1 MNNHASMRQEIL
13 DYAFAEYG
21 TEPEYLW
28 KDSPNCAVLRHSGN
42 NKWYG
47 IIMDVPKSRLGLTE
61 NNDTSSS
68 ANHTV
73 DAAVDV
79 DVVDIL
85 NVKCDPDMNG
95 ALRTQNG
102 FLPAYHMH
110 KGHWISIL
118 LDGTVEKDR
127 ICPLLDMSFALTD
140 LRKKKQ

>member
-1 MNNHASMRQEIL
+1 MNDLTSMRQKIL
-13 DYAFAEYG
+13 EYAFAEYG

-28 KDSPNCAVLRHSGN
+28 KESPNCAVLRHSSN

-47 IIMDVPKSRLGLTE
+47 IIMDVPKSRLGLTG
-61 NNDTSSS
+61 NDDTGTGGSDDT
-68 ANHTV
+68 A
-73 DAAVDV
+73 DA

-95 ALRTQNG
+95 PLRTQKG

-118 LDGTVEKDR
+118 LDGTVEKER
-127 ICPLLDMSFALTD
+127 IFSLLDMSFALTD
-140 LRKKKQ
+140 LRKKNR

>member
-1 MNNHASMRQEIL
+1 MNNHVSMRQEIL

-28 KDSPNCAVLRHSGN
+28 KDSPNCAVLRHSSN

-61 NNDTSSS
+61 NDDTNSS
-68 ANHTV
+68 AKHTI

-85 NVKCDPDMNG
+85 THGYMVVHC
-95 ALRTQNG
+95 
-102 FLPAYHMH
+102 FLH
-110 KGHWISIL
+110 
-118 LDGTVEKDR
+118 
-127 ICPLLDMSFALTD
+127 F
-140 LRKKKQ
+140 